1 MVFFWLC
8 NIELQVYNLES
19 FIQSEPAT
27 KSRQRILFFLSQKKL
42 LYIFTF
48 YVIVTIIVDLILNE
62 L

>member
-1 MVFFWLC
+1 MVFFWFC

-27 KSRQRILFFLSQKKL
+27 KSETANTFFFITKKAFVF
-42 LYIFTF
+42 FTF
-48 YVIVTIIVDLILNE
+48 YVIVTINVDVNLNE

>member
-27 KSRQRILFFLSQKKL
+27 KSETANTFFLSQKKL
-42 LYIFTF
+42 LYFLHF
-48 YVIVTIIVDLILNE
+48 M
-62 L
+62 